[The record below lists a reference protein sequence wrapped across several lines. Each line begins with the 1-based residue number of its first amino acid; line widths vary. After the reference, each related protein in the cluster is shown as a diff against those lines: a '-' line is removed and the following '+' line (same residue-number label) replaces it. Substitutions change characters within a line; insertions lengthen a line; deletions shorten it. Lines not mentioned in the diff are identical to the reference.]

1 MKNVVLKNITDK
13 ADRAANNWNKTKN
26 PKYKQEWYK
35 LVRSVVVADNKTLR
49 DKGFYLPPPP
59 PKGRFF

>member
-1 MKNVVLKNITDK
+1 MKDE
-13 ADRAANNWNKTKN
+13 
-26 PKYKQEWYK
+26 EWYK
-35 LVRSVVVADNKTLR
+35 LVKSVVVADNKTLR